1 MQLLAVALERFARSA
16 VIGSDDGG
24 CVGAV
29 GVDIEL
35 VEAEVVEGLA
45 VVVREAA
52 VEAARVG
59 Y

>member
-24 CVGAV
+24 SVGTV
-29 GVDIEL
+29 GVDVEL

-45 VVVREAA
+45 VVVGEAA

-59 Y
+59 